1 MPNRK
6 AQVRLGEGSP
16 PNLAELLARER
27 RITAALR
34 EVGTALGSTVEL
46 EALLELVLA
55 KTSELLDSERAA
67 LFLLDPSGRE
77 LISQVLV
84 GHQVRAIRTR
94 VGRGIEGHVAAT
106 GETIRVSNAYED
118 PRFEPHWDLMTGF
131 KTTSMLAA
139 PLRNHLGRITG
150 VIQVMNK
157 RGGAQFSA
165 EDETLVDAFGH
176 QAAIAIDLS
185 RLFIAQAEK
194 NRQLLDATQQLQRKL
209 ADQSLLYEL
218 ERATARAH
226 SMHGLASAVLG
237 RVAAACEAEGAAL
250 VLSDDETHSLT
261 HFAVRAHD
269 TRPPERLPVRQG
281 RGLLVGVMR
290 NGGTLNLRDAT
301 RYADYD
307 ESVDGAYP
315 FPVRAALV
323 TALDGA
329 DERLGAIAVFTRS
342 GRTSGFTTEDA
353 ELLEMVAANL
363 STAVRLY
370 QASQARARTER
381 LTTIGRL
388 LSQVIHDFKTPMTVI
403 SGYVQLMV
411 DTQEP
416 SIRAGYA
423 EQILRQFD
431 ALTGMQREVLA
442 FAKGESSVFVRK
454 VYVHRFLS
462 ELLSQVQA
470 ELERRPVQL
479 VLDVDRKLVARF
491 DEARVGRAVH
501 NLVRNALEAMGD
513 KGGRLT
519 VATRYD
525 EEDFVI
531 SVSDT
536 GPGIPREIESRLFE
550 SFVSANKPGGT
561 GLGLT
566 IVKQVAELHGGRV
579 TVSSSSKG
587 ATFELRLPQSHVVG
601 LATTLSTSPPAPLR
615 AASVAPNPAGAE
627 TRGARTRSKAPAK
640 GKATTKRSGVSRA
653 HGEASRRPAG
663 KARPSPRK
671 KA

>member
-1 MPNRK
+1 MPSRK
-6 AQVRLGEGSP
+6 ATARPGGP
-16 PNLAELLARER
+16 PPSLSDQLARER

-67 LFLLDPSGRE
+67 LFLLDTSGRE
-77 LISQVLV
+77 LVSQVLV

-94 VGRGIEGHVAAT
+94 VGRGVEGHVAST

-157 RGGAQFSA
+157 RSGAQFTA
-165 EDETLVDAFGH
+165 EDEALVDAFGH

-194 NRQLLDATQQLQRKL
+194 NRQLLDTAQQLQRKL

-226 SMHGLASAVLG
+226 SIQGLATAVLG
-237 RVAAACEAEGAAL
+237 RVAAACSAEGAAL
-250 VLSDDETHSLT
+250 LLADEETHSLT

-269 TRPPERLPVRQG
+269 SRPPERLPVRAG
-281 RGLLVGVMR
+281 RGLLASVMR
-290 NGGTLNLRDAT
+290 NGGTLNLRDAS
-301 RYADYD
+301 RYTDYD
-307 ESVDGAYP
+307 EAVDGSYP
-315 FPVRAALV
+315 FPVRAVLV
-323 TALDGA
+323 TALDGS
-329 DERLGAIAVFTRS
+329 DERVGAIGVFTRS
-342 GRTSGFTTEDA
+342 GRNSGFTTEDA
-353 ELLEMVAANL
+353 ELLELVAANL

-370 QASQARARTER
+370 QASLARSRSER
-381 LTTIGRL
+381 LTSIGRL

-411 DTQEP
+411 DTEDHARR
-416 SIRAGYA
+416 SGFAD
-423 EQILRQFD
+423 EILRQFD
-431 ALTGMQREVLA
+431 VLTAMQREVLA
-442 FAKGESSVFVRK
+442 FAKGESTIFVRK
-454 VYVHRFLS
+454 VYVQRFFS
-462 ELLSQVQA
+462 ELLSQVRH
-470 ELERRPVQL
+470 EFERRPVEF
-479 VLDVDRKLVARF
+479 VLDIDGKTIARF

-501 NLVRNALEAMGD
+501 NLVRNALEAMGEA
-513 KGGRLT
+513 GGRLT
-519 VATRYD
+519 VSAGI
-525 EEDFVI
+525 EGSDFVI

-536 GPGIPREIESRLFE
+536 GPGIPRDIEHRLFE

-566 IVKQVAELHGGRV
+566 IVKRVAEQHGGSV
-579 TVSSSSKG
+579 SVVSSPRG
-587 ATFELRLPQSHVVG
+587 ATFELRLPQVPLGQGSAPPVPQV
-601 LATTLSTSPPAPLR
+601 TTSRQSAPLL
-615 AASVAPNPAGAE
+615 AEVASKP
-627 TRGARTRSKAPAK
+627 KAPK
-640 GKATTKRSGVSRA
+640 PKATKPKAPKPKTTKPKTTKPKTTKPKTSRTA
-653 HGEASRRPAG
+653 KRP
-663 KARPSPRK
+663 
-671 KA
+671 